1 MAIVGRGVE
10 EPTRRPRGDVVK
22 GDAMKAIRRGVILL
36 GCVSMMPFA
45 HAADFTAQRSV
56 PFAEDS
62 IVAGNIKRECPIGTQ
77 LTDAL
82 VRFASAGGHRV
93 ELVETLDTASGQ
105 ALKLEFHDAQS
116 AGNAWMGHRKSVT
129 VKGWLY
135 RDGQQVAKFVARRNS
150 GGGFAGGFKGS
161 CAVLERTVN
170 AIGKDVAGWLNNP
183 VDGGQLGDLR

>member
-1 MAIVGRGVE
+1 MKGMGMGV
-10 EPTRRPRGDVVK
+10 V
-22 GDAMKAIRRGVILL
+22 LL
-36 GCVSMMPFA
+36 GGLL
-45 HAADFTAQRSV
+45 AASSVYAGEFKASRDV
-56 PFAEDS
+56 PFAEDA

-82 VRFASAGGHRV
+82 VRFASADGHRV
-93 ELVETLDTASGQ
+93 ELVETVDTTSGQ
-105 ALKLEFHDAQS
+105 VLKMEFHDAQS